1 METIVA
7 GPKGTIKMFPQ
18 KVKLN
23 YLEEKPEKYRLHWMR
38 SGDITDEDI
47 IAYAAQAAH
56 VPEACLVL
64 AQDALYDAID
74 FFCRQGHAVQIPN
87 LGTFS
92 VKLNSKVV
100 ATPKEANAESV
111 THRRLRFYPKKR
123 LKAACS
129 LKNIRI
135 NIEDVLGLK
144 KKDVSRKNS
153 GNEE

>member
-1 METIVA
+1 MDTILA
-7 GPKGTIKMFPQ
+7 GPKGTIKMFPE

-23 YLEEKPEKYRLHWMR
+23 YLEGKPEKYRLHWMR
-38 SGDITDEDI
+38 SSAITDEDI

-100 ATPKEANAESV
+100 ETPKEANAESV
-111 THRRLRFYPKKR
+111 TQRRLRFYPKRR
-123 LKAACS
+123 LKVACS

-135 NIEDVLGLK
+135 DIEDVLRLK
-144 KKDVSRKNS
+144 KK
-153 GNEE
+153 EEDSENRE